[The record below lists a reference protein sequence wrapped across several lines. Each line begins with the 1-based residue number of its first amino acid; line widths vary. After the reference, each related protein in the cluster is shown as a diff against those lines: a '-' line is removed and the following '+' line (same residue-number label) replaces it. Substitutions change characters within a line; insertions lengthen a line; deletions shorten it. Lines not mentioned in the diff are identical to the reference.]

1 MEHTRGKLI
10 YNLVLSVLM
19 AYFIIRSLY
28 VFYLYS
34 FHYEEK
40 LYAKGEVHLKLK
52 ETAQVEK
59 VKAALPE
66 NFGKASVEQNQ
77 LSVRYKAPD
86 YRSLQAKKENLL
98 QILKTQFPDSSF
110 ELLQTQNIPPEV
122 SHRVFRLELSVH
134 IPIFIM
140 GIFWFV
146 HLFRFY
152 QTKKTAVARPLKAV
166 K

>member
-1 MEHTRGKLI
+1 MEQTRGKLI

-28 VFYLYS
+28 VFYLYI

-40 LYAKGEVHLKLK
+40 LYAKGEIHLKLN
-52 ETAQVEK
+52 EMAAAEQVQAALREHGENVRVEK
-59 VKAALPE
+59 
-66 NFGKASVEQNQ
+66 NQISV
-77 LSVRYKAPD
+77 SYKSPD
-86 YRSLQAKKENLL
+86 YRSLQEKRENLL
-98 QILKTQFPDSSF
+98 EILKTQLADSSF

-122 SHRVFRLELSVH
+122 SKRVFRLELSVH

-146 HLFRFY
+146 HLYRFY
-152 QTKKTAVARPLKAV
+152 KTKKTAVTRPSKVV